1 MIEKCFKVQIFFSIF
16 DCMRKDFFFYFNVYY
31 NFLVSIVMNIFGYI
45 NVKEKKKIE
54 KKRRKEKR
62 GEERKL

>member
-1 MIEKCFKVQIFFSIF
+1 
-16 DCMRKDFFFYFNVYY
+16 MRKDFFFYFNVYY